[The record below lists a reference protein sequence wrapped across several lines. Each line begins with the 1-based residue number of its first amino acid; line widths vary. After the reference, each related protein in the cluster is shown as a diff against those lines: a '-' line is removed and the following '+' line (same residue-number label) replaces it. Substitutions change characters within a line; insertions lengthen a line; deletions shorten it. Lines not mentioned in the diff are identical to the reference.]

1 MEEAYMAGMSDE
13 QKRSTAL
20 TVQGAAIIAQEA
32 RAAMLTEQ
40 EQEEVNTAQ
49 VNQLLGIVQYG
60 QFMERVNKLT
70 LVKTLAQLKERKAYK
85 GMVVTTP
92 MGGVVR
98 IETWEQLCRAFGLD
112 RHTVDQ
118 DLLNLA
124 AFGEAM
130 LEAQSKMGVGYRQLR
145 GLRGEMQKL
154 SDTEKMEVQQL
165 IDDAV
170 ASGDKENLLATLD
183 ELGSRNRKLA
193 EEAKRAREEAEDA
206 RRLKGAYLDAKV
218 KAEEE
223 LHRLKNPRSESEA
236 EELMRTRR
244 VALMKEQADLCHKVI
259 GYSLALATLV
269 QKNPILHDTPIIDGP
284 TMEALNLE
292 MSKTCQLVRENLMQ
306 GGYDVDFAAEFSLDP
321 ILNQPEE

>member
-40 EQEEVNTAQ
+40 EQDEADAAES
-49 VNQLLGIVQYG
+49 NQLFGMVQYG
-60 QFMERVNKLT
+60 QFMERANRLAVLT
-70 LVKTLAQLKERKAYK
+70 TLQKLKEKKSYK
-85 GMVVTTP
+85 GLVLKTPLGGLVT
-92 MGGVVR
+92 
-98 IETWEQLCRAFGLD
+98 IKTWSQLCNAFGMSD
-112 RHTVDQ
+112 RKVEE
-118 DLLNLA
+118 DLANLA
-124 AFGEAM
+124 MFGSSFI
-130 LEAQSKMGVGYRQLR
+130 EAQDQLGVGYRDLR
-145 GLRGEMQKL
+145 RLRGEMQAL
-154 SDTEKMEVQQL
+154 NDVEKMEVKQIVEAATASKCPEDILQCIETL
-165 IDDAV
+165 GARTKKAEADRDA
-170 ASGDKENLLATLD
+170 A
-183 ELGSRNRKLA
+183 
-193 EEAKRAREEAEDA
+193 RADAEDA

-223 LHRLKNPRSESEA
+223 LMRLKNPRSESEA
-236 EELMRTRR
+236 EELLRTRR

-269 QKNPILHDTPIIDGP
+269 QKNPMLNDTPIIDGP